1 MTNKS
6 VPEER
11 TGEVWVTKSLSPG
24 EPSKR
29 PVRFSPD
36 HPSMVTD
43 LEYVLT
49 HYHKP
54 DWYESEDEAWERIE
68 KMANARLKALAK
80 EREKLEKILQRRGKA

>member
-1 MTNKS
+1 
-6 VPEER
+6 
-11 TGEVWVTKSLSPG
+11 
-24 EPSKR
+24 
-29 PVRFSPD
+29 
-36 HPSMVTD
+36 MVTD

-54 DWYESEDEAWERIE
+54 DWYESEDEARERIE